1 MPPKAQRI
9 KKPLARKL
17 SDMDDEDYGPPGSD
31 ELDLQRG
38 YKKPKLSKPFFD
50 DEVSDYVAIRLAV
63 IRAKTLQKF
72 RETVI

>member
-1 MPPKAQRI
+1 
-9 KKPLARKL
+9 
-17 SDMDDEDYGPPGSD
+17 MDDEDYGPPGSD
-31 ELDLQRG
+31 ELDLHRG

-72 RETVI
+72 RETMI